1 MTVND
6 TACNATDHSDEA
18 VDVRRDQRR
27 PWSCWDIDQELGG
40 LLER

>member
-6 TACNATDHSDEA
+6 TATDHSDEA
-18 VDVRRDQRR
+18 VDQKR

-40 LLER
+40 LNYTHPSR